1 MPSISVILPTYGK
14 PLFLSQAVESVQRQT
29 CSDWELFVVDDND
42 PDTAA
47 RRETEALMA
56 RFAGDGR
63 IQYLRHPRNL
73 NGAVAR
79 NTGLAHASGE
89 FAAFLDS
96 DDEYL
101 PQRFARCLEA
111 MARAEESVA
120 GVYTGC
126 EFRRGGKTYHV
137 ETSVKPG
144 NFLRETLACT
154 FMFCTGSN
162 LFIRKRVADEL
173 HGFDGAFLRHQD
185 YEFLAR
191 LFRRN
196 ALTAIPEVL
205 VIKNNENFNVPNVEK
220 MIAIKRQ
227 YLDKFA
233 EDIAALPKAEQ
244 NLIFHSQW
252 LAVAEAAQ
260 RGGDA
265 ATAREY
271 YKKAAEFGGLTGK
284 ERLRRLAFQ
293 LLKR

>member
-79 NTGLAHASGE
+79 NTGLAQASGE

-137 ETSVKPG
+137 ETGVKPG

-205 VIKNNENFNVPNVEK
+205 VIKNNENFNVPNVDK